1 MTTRVTVHLMDD
13 IDGTSIRSFLWELEV
28 PSQLTVEE
36 MVQRELNRGSLVLVG
51 NEQRSFIVPVH
62 RVSSISV
69 MKEQS

>member
-1 MTTRVTVHLMDD
+1 
-13 IDGTSIRSFLWELEV
+13 V